1 MSSQTLLTPG
11 SKRRFPWLIASL
23 SWCVVFAM
31 HCLTAS
37 AQEAREI
44 GEEERALLTKFVEE
58 MVEVTPGT
66 EPYPATLAY
75 GQLADKPGEEV
86 TLSHSFKVSTVEV
99 TQELWE
105 VVMGENQSRWK
116 GARNSVEMLTF
127 DEAIDFCE
135 KLTERLK
142 AAELLKDNQLVRLPT
157 EVEWEYTS
165 RAGAM
170 GDYTFGSDLEQL
182 DAYAWH
188 TGNAAGNDPPVAAKK
203 ANAWGLFD
211 VHGYLWEWC
220 LPTNGEVDVT
230 GIGQAN
236 WKEQFQD
243 AAPVVRGGSWK
254 DAADDLRL
262 GVRRALARGT
272 RDDAVGLRCVIVSAH

>member
-1 MSSQTLLTPG
+1 MSSQTLLTPS
-11 SKRRFPWLIASL
+11 SKRRFPGLIASL
-23 SWCVVFAM
+23 CWCAVLAM

-37 AQEAREI
+37 AQETREI

-75 GQLADKPGEEV
+75 GQLGEQAGEEV
-86 TLSHSFKVSTVEV
+86 TLTRSFKIATVEV
-99 TQELWE
+99 PQKLWE
-105 VVMGENQSRWK
+105 VVMGENPSRWK
-116 GARNSVEMLTF
+116 GDRNSVEMLSF

-135 KLTERLK
+135 KLTERLRVAK
-142 AAELLKDNQLVRLPT
+142 LLDDHQLVRLPS
-157 EVEWEYTS
+157 EVEWEYAS

-220 LPTNGEVDVT
+220 LPTHGEVNVE
-230 GIGQAN
+230 GIDQAN
-236 WKEQFQD
+236 WKDQFQD
-243 AAPVVRGGSWK
+243 ATPVVRGGSWK
-254 DAADDLRL
+254 DAAADLRL
-262 GVRRALARGT
+262 GVRRPLARGT
-272 RDDAVGLRCVIVSAH
+272 RDDAVGLRCVIVNAQ